1 MDDIDPRPLPSPPD
15 AELRDRIAA
24 AIRGEY
30 TRRIDEQTVVSP
42 EDHIKA
48 LADAVLAA
56 LRRAKKPEIKAAVLP
71 DPDAV
76 IIEYRLSPLVSEWV
90 TYDKLMKTIAAW
102 AMIPSAG
109 PPAVTLS
116 KRVTRLGQE
125 PAYCHRCEHGC
136 ASCDCTC
143 PVDQPLH

>member
-1 MDDIDPRPLPSPPD
+1 MALSDGHPEWPVRYEDDER
-15 AELRDRIAA
+15 AYLRR
-24 AIRGEY
+24 
-30 TRRIDEQTVVSP
+30 
-42 EDHIKA
+42 
-48 LADAVLAA
+48 ADAVLTA
-56 LRRAKKPEIKAAVLP
+56 LRRAKKPDIKAAVLA

-90 TYDKLMKTIAAW
+90 TYDKLMATLAAW

-143 PVDQPLH
+143 AGGQPLH